1 MRIIASPYSFFR
13 LCVRVGK
20 NDARYLTALRKRL
33 FRAMKEPVP
42 SCRTG
47 SSANRKRHCC
57 LLILRKRLCDR
68 VLHKK
73 RKNSVFASGWLSAR
87 FDTGISDV

>member
-20 NDARYLTALRKRL
+20 NNARDCSALRKRL

-47 SSANRKRHCC
+47 SSAWS
-57 LLILRKRLCDR
+57 KRLFSKPEKALLFVD
-68 VLHKK
+68 
-73 RKNSVFASGWLSAR
+73 F
-87 FDTGISDV
+87 T

>member
-33 FRAMKEPVP
+33 FRAMKEPFP

-47 SSANRKRHCC
+47 SSAW
-57 LLILRKRLCDR
+57 LKRLF
-68 VLHKK
+68 
-73 RKNSVFASGWLSAR
+73 RKQGKALLYLDFV
-87 FDTGISDV
+87 

>member
-47 SSANRKRHCC
+47 SSAWS
-57 LLILRKRLCDR
+57 KRLF
-68 VLHKK
+68 
-73 RKNSVFASGWLSAR
+73 RKPEKALLYLDFV
-87 FDTGISDV
+87 

>member
-20 NDARYLTALRKRL
+20 NDARDCSALRKRL
-33 FRAMKEPVP
+33 FRAMKEPFP

-47 SSANRKRHCC
+47 SSAWS
-57 LLILRKRLCDR
+57 KRLF
-68 VLHKK
+68 
-73 RKNSVFASGWLSAR
+73 RKQEKALLFVDF
-87 FDTGISDV
+87 V

>member
-20 NDARYLTALRKRL
+20 NDVRYLTALRKRL

-47 SSANRKRHCC
+47 FSAGS
-57 LLILRKRLCDR
+57 KRLF
-68 VLHKK
+68 
-73 RKNSVFASGWLSAR
+73 RKSGKALL
-87 FDTGISDV
+87 FVDFV

>member
-20 NDARYLTALRKRL
+20 NDARDRTALRKRL
-33 FRAMKEPVP
+33 FRAVKEPVP

-47 SSANRKRHCC
+47 FSAWS
-57 LLILRKRLCDR
+57 KRLF
-68 VLHKK
+68 
-73 RKNSVFASGWLSAR
+73 RKSEKALLYLDFV
-87 FDTGISDV
+87 

>member
-1 MRIIASPYSFFR
+1 MRIIASPYIFFR

-20 NDARYLTALRKRL
+20 NYARYITALRKRL

-47 SSANRKRHCC
+47 SSAWS
-57 LLILRKRLCDR
+57 KRLF
-68 VLHKK
+68 
-73 RKNSVFASGWLSAR
+73 RKPGKALLYLDFV
-87 FDTGISDV
+87 

>member
-33 FRAMKEPVP
+33 FRAMKEPFP

-47 SSANRKRHCC
+47 SSVWS
-57 LLILRKRLCDR
+57 KRLF
-68 VLHKK
+68 
-73 RKNSVFASGWLSAR
+73 RKSEKALLFVDF
-87 FDTGISDV
+87 T

>member
-1 MRIIASPYSFFR
+1 MFALETHVMVSPYSFFR

-33 FRAMKEPVP
+33 FRAMKEPFP

-47 SSANRKRHCC
+47 SSAWS
-57 LLILRKRLCDR
+57 KRLF
-68 VLHKK
+68 
-73 RKNSVFASGWLSAR
+73 RKPEKALLFVDF
-87 FDTGISDV
+87 T

>member
-1 MRIIASPYSFFR
+1 MRVTVSPYSFFR

-20 NDARYLTALRKRL
+20 NDGRDCSMLLKRL

-47 SSANRKRHCC
+47 FSAGS
-57 LLILRKRLCDR
+57 KRLF
-68 VLHKK
+68 
-73 RKNSVFASGWLSAR
+73 RKSEKALLFVDF
-87 FDTGISDV
+87 T

>member
-20 NDARYLTALRKRL
+20 SDARDCSALRKRL

-47 SSANRKRHCC
+47 SSAWS
-57 LLILRKRLCDR
+57 KRLF
-68 VLHKK
+68 
-73 RKNSVFASGWLSAR
+73 RKPEKALLFVGF
-87 FDTGISDV
+87 V

>member
-20 NDARYLTALRKRL
+20 NDARYLTALLKRL

-47 SSANRKRHCC
+47 SSAVS
-57 LLILRKRLCDR
+57 KRLF
-68 VLHKK
+68 
-73 RKNSVFASGWLSAR
+73 RKSEKALLFVDF
-87 FDTGISDV
+87 T

>member
-20 NDARYLTALRKRL
+20 SDARDCSALRKRL

-47 SSANRKRHCC
+47 SSAGS
-57 LLILRKRLCDR
+57 KRLF
-68 VLHKK
+68 
-73 RKNSVFASGWLSAR
+73 RKSEKALLFIDFV
-87 FDTGISDV
+87 

>member
-1 MRIIASPYSFFR
+1 MRIIASPYSFLR

-20 NDARYLTALRKRL
+20 NDARYLTALLKRL

-47 SSANRKRHCC
+47 SSAWS
-57 LLILRKRLCDR
+57 KRLF
-68 VLHKK
+68 
-73 RKNSVFASGWLSAR
+73 RKPEKALLFVGF
-87 FDTGISDV
+87 V

>member
-20 NDARYLTALRKRL
+20 NDGIDCSTLRKSL

-47 SSANRKRHCC
+47 FSAGS
-57 LLILRKRLCDR
+57 KRLF
-68 VLHKK
+68 
-73 RKNSVFASGWLSAR
+73 RKSEKALLFVDF
-87 FDTGISDV
+87 T